1 MNDNNFLQ
9 VYNNITN
16 CCDTNK
22 ISNLFDSLNDILI
35 ISSESNIKTAN
46 FWSIILNQKY
56 GCIATSINYSLLG
69 KSKLQVYQ
77 NVLII
82 DEESEKYIKNM
93 NYNGNVINLNQIT
106 REVINQLGD
115 SNVTHNL
122 ISIMI
127 GLSIYYNKNAYDI
140 LNKIIKKINNKD
152 IGNIEDY
159 DVVVC
164 SELISCGMNFLP
176 HKFRIIS
183 TLDYI
188 DNYKNNNEKVLL
200 INSLPQDDTEIINSL
215 KNDKNLTMT
224 TCDFDDN
231 IDEIIY
237 GLLLCLA
244 N

>member
-1 MNDNNFLQ
+1 MDDNNFLKL
-9 VYNNITN
+9 YNNITN

-22 ISNLFDSLNDILI
+22 ISNLFDSLNNILI
-35 ISSESNIKTAN
+35 ISSQSNIKTAN

-56 GCIATSINYSLLG
+56 DCIATHIDYLLLN

-77 NVLII
+77 NILII
-82 DEESEKYIKNM
+82 DEESEKYIKNTD
-93 NYNGNVINLNQIT
+93 YNKNIIFLNQIIE
-106 REVINQLGD
+106 EVANQLEN
-115 SNVTHNL
+115 NVSYTL
-122 ISIMI
+122 INIMI
-127 GLSIYYNKNAYDI
+127 GLSIYYKKSAYEI

-152 IGNIEDY
+152 LGNIEDY

-164 SELISCGMNFLP
+164 DELISCGINFLP
-176 HKFRIIS
+176 HKFKIIS

-200 INSLPQDDTEIINSL
+200 INSLSQDDTEIISSL
-215 KNDKNLTMT
+215 KNDNNLTIT